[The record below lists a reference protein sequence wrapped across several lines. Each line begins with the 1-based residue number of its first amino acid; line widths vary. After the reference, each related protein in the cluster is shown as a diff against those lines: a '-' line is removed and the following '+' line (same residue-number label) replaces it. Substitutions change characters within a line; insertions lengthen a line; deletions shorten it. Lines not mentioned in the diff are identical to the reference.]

1 MKNVILIGMPGC
13 GKSTVGVLL
22 AKMIGYG
29 YIDSDLVIQTEE
41 KKLLREIIA
50 ERGTEAFNALE
61 NKVNAGL
68 WADRCVIATG
78 GSVVYGAEAMAH
90 LKEIGVVVYLKL
102 SYREISRR
110 LGDIVERGVSIKDGE
125 TLRQLYDERIVLYEK
140 YADVTVDCEGQ
151 TVEQSVRAVYAEV
164 KDL

>member
-1 MKNVILIGMPGC
+1 MKNIILIGMPGC

>member
-140 YADVTVDCEGQ
+140 YADVIVDCEGQ

>member
-50 ERGTEAFNALE
+50 ERGTEAFNAVE
-61 NKVNAGL
+61 NRVNAGL
-68 WADRCVIATG
+68 WADRCVVATG

-90 LKEIGVVVYLKL
+90 LKDIGVVVYLKL

-110 LGDIVERGVSIKDGE
+110 LGDIVERGVSMKDGE
-125 TLRQLYDERIVLYEK
+125 TLRQLYDERTVLYEK
-140 YADVTVDCEGQ
+140 YADVIVDCEGQ

>member
-50 ERGTEAFNALE
+50 ERGTEAFNAVE
-61 NKVNAGL
+61 NRVNAGL

-102 SYREISRR
+102 SYQEISRR
-110 LGDIVERGVSIKDGE
+110 LGDVVERGVSIKDGE

-140 YADVTVDCEGQ
+140 YADVIVDCEGQ